1 MHVGSN
7 GKKRQSLPGPFL
19 SRFNGYFAPQFRSVL
34 PTAMERIGQ
43 FCFFSCF
50 WTVICGRN
58 VLFFLGKSKSLKP
71 KWQRSKLNVILADD
85 AGLEGGIFGNPV
97 IRTPHLDELGKRSVR
112 FTRAFTSV
120 SSCSPRLDLQ
130 DWSVKSRLLHSAT
143 YFLSVMNS

>member
-58 VLFFLGKSKSLKP
+58 VLFF
-71 KWQRSKLNVILADD
+71 LADD

-143 YFLSVMNS
+143 YILSVMNS